1 MNFSNPHQLALHR
14 SAVLLFSRVEGE
26 KELRVTHVPC
36 GAFANESERRAF
48 KVVQGALAK
57 VDGTETAYVLTNLT
71 HPNQRGQADEIDM
84 VVLGPGGGVVV
95 EVKHWDGAALRGAD
109 SHAELLTAKAKR
121 VAGRLKAMDPTLGFI
136 PGVFLFTREAG
147 SLRRNGRQAERLG
160 VRAYAVKDVAD
171 LVKDV
176 TFGSGASAERLARS
190 LAPRQS
196 DALSTV
202 PRRLARFDELKPLS
216 PPDERFARVFAARDP
231 ASGDRVILH
240 TYDLSAAPA
249 HEQADVTVRRAKRE
263 FDVVQR
269 FQKSAHLP
277 SLVDSWQP
285 LPNYDGEIFFFT
297 LADSSAAPVGAL
309 AKDAGWRSADRLAFA
324 ARALRALADLQRS
337 DNAVGEVLV
346 HRSLDPLNVRVR
358 GNGTPLFAGWGWARL
373 PLALTI
379 APETALTDSPYAAPE
394 VRRGGLL
401 AATPASDVWSL
412 CKVLAEALDETDVAR
427 AVRESL
433 GRGLEADPAQRPE
446 ADAIADDIEAWI
458 ALSVEPESAP
468 IPPARWDEGHE
479 FDWRGKRY
487 RVVAALGQGGVG
499 RTFKL
504 EELDTSSSDPVGT
517 FVGKSAF
524 NPELGR
530 QALLAYKKV
539 RSLAPHECLSG
550 VLETSTDWHA
560 DELMALLRWTRG
572 EPLDAWR
579 GELDFLAELIGE
591 SDAATLALRWFG
603 ELCAALASLHAQG
616 WVHGDVSPG
625 NILVDDG
632 RVCLIDYDL
641 AGLVGAPAA
650 SPGTAAYASPER
662 RDGGPLRPSD
672 DVFSLAASLF
682 CALTGRSPL
691 SAGEGGLPWSADER
705 ERWPSFAALLD
716 TAVHPDPTR
725 RFVDARDA
733 LSRVAEAALLSSP
746 ALALSPLPTA
756 ELEPLCPNV
765 VPRVKDILC
774 AYPGSRFGNAET
786 RGLDSEFA
794 LDTYV
799 ETGLDET
806 LLEAVLEGAVS
817 LVVLCGNAGDG
828 KTAFLQHLAGKLGLG
843 KVPSRDRVWDGRLAG
858 RVVKI
863 NLDGAASWNGRSA
876 DALLDD
882 LFAPFHNGAP
892 KDGRAHLVAVNDGR
906 LLEWIDHSD
915 GGRDGQASR
924 LTEQLATALAGDGT
938 ALDPHIRLIALNER
952 SLVGGVD
959 QSAGRVQAEF
969 VDKLIARLI
978 GAERAQEIWLP
989 CETCTA
995 KDRCPMRRSALLM
1008 GASRDPHMLNE
1019 GGLLRQRLTAALQ
1032 AVHQRNEVHITAREL
1047 KATLSYILFGLYACE
1062 DLHADPS
1069 LSLHYPADHAFDA
1082 ESSLRQGELLRELAR
1097 LDPGL
1102 EAHAKVDRYL
1112 RGRGPPDPAHGAC
1125 RFRDAQRNPAPL
1137 RQARRRA
1144 YLGWTDGQIEAVGGD
1159 RNALTLKDG
1168 RHFTAFRNFP
1178 LLPETEQTR
1187 IKARLCEGL
1196 SRLESLPDAAFRAS
1210 GTVPVRIVPRT
1221 PTETA
1226 FWVGKPLERFALEP
1240 ERVATPEGLETLHR
1254 FLRLSYCPAV
1264 GPTERLDVS
1273 LELFAL
1279 LMDLADGVQIM
1290 DAFSDDVF
1298 ANLGVFTQRLA
1309 QEDERALRAW
1319 NPAEEDTVFTIGI
1332 EQRSA
1337 GQTIVMTR
1345 QEA

>member
-1 MNFSNPHQLALHR
+1 
-14 SAVLLFSRVEGE
+14 
-26 KELRVTHVPC
+26 LRVTHFPC
-36 GAFANESERRAF
+36 GAFANESERRAL
-48 KVVQGALAK
+48 KAVQGALAK
-57 VDGTETAYVLTNLT
+57 IDGTGTAYVLTNLT
-71 HPNQRGQADEIDM
+71 HPNQHGQADEIDM
-84 VVLGPGGGVVV
+84 VVLGPGGGVVI

-136 PGVFLFTREAG
+136 PGAFLLTREAA
-147 SLRRNGRQAERLG
+147 SLRRNGKQAERLG
-160 VRAYAVKDVAD
+160 LRAYAVKDVDD

-176 TFGSGASAERLARS
+176 AIGSGTSAERLARG

-196 DALSTV
+196 DALAAV

-216 PPDERFARVFAARDP
+216 PPEERFARVFSARDP

-240 TYDLSAAPA
+240 TYDLSSAPA
-249 HEQADVTVRRAKRE
+249 LEQADVTVRRAKRE

-269 FQKSAHLP
+269 FQKSSHLP

-297 LADSSAAPVGAL
+297 LADSTAASIESL
-309 AKDAGWRSADRLAFA
+309 AKDTGWGNADRLAFA
-324 ARALRALADLQRS
+324 ARALRALADLQRL

-346 HRSLDPLNVRVR
+346 HRSLDPQNVRVR
-358 GNGTPLFAGWGWARL
+358 GNGSPLFAGWGWARL

-379 APETALTDSPYAAPE
+379 APASVLNDSPYAAPE
-394 VRRGGLL
+394 VRRSGLA

-412 CKVLAEALDETDVAR
+412 CQVLTEALDETDMADDVR
-427 AVRESL
+427 AAL
-433 GRGLEADPAQRPE
+433 AQGLEADPAKRSA
-446 ADAIADDIEAWI
+446 ADAIAEEIEARI
-458 ALSVEPESAP
+458 ALSGEPDSVL

-487 RVVAALGQGGVG
+487 RVIAALGQGGVG

-504 EELDTSSSDPVGT
+504 EELDTSNSDPVGT
-517 FVGKSAF
+517 FVGKTAF

-539 RSLAPHECLSG
+539 RSLAPHEGLSG

-579 GELDFLAELIGE
+579 GELDFLAEIAGE
-591 SDAATLALRWFG
+591 SDAATLTLRWFVD
-603 ELCAALASLHAQG
+603 LCEALASLHAQG
-616 WVHGDVSPG
+616 WVHGDVSPS

-641 AGLVGAPAA
+641 TGLHGAPAG
-650 SPGTAAYASPER
+650 SPGTVAYASPER

-682 CALTGRSPL
+682 HALTGRSPMN
-691 SAGEGGLPWSADER
+691 AGECGLPWSADER
-705 ERWPSFAALLD
+705 ERWSSIAALLD
-716 TAVHPDPTR
+716 AAVHPDPKR

-733 LSRVAEAALLSSP
+733 LLRVAKTAGPSSP
-746 ALALSPLPTA
+746 TLASSPFLA
-756 ELEPLCPNV
+756 AQLEPLRPNV

-799 ETGLDET
+799 ETGLDVT
-806 LLEAVLEGAVS
+806 LQEALREGAVS
-817 LVVLCGNAGDG
+817 LVILCGNAGDG
-828 KTAFLQHLAGKLGLG
+828 KTAFLQHLAGKLELG
-843 KVPSRDRVWDGRLAG
+843 EVPSRDRVWDGRLG
-858 RVVKI
+858 RRDVKI

-876 DALLDD
+876 DALLDE
-882 LFAPFHNGAP
+882 LFAPFHDGAP

-906 LLEWIDHSD
+906 LLEWMDHSD
-915 GGRDGQASR
+915 AARDGRSSR
-924 LTEQLATALAGDGT
+924 LTEQLSAALDGNGT
-938 ALDPHIRLIALNER
+938 ALDPHIRLVVLNER
-952 SLVGGVD
+952 SLVGGLD
-959 QSAGRVQAEF
+959 QQAGRVQAEF
-969 VDKLIARLI
+969 IDKLIGRLI

-1008 GASRDPHMLNE
+1008 GASRDPRMLDE
-1019 GGLLRQRLTAALQ
+1019 GRLIRQRLTAALQ

-1047 KATLSYILFGLYACE
+1047 KAALSYILFGLYSCE

-1069 LSLHYPADHAFDA
+1069 LYLHHPADHAFDA
-1082 ESSLRQGELLRELAR
+1082 ESPLRQGELLRELAR

-1112 RGRGPPDPAHGAC
+1112 RGRGAPDPAHGAR
-1125 RFRDAQRNPAPL
+1125 RFRDAHHNPAPL
-1137 RQARRRA
+1137 RQSRRRA

-1168 RHFTAFRNFP
+1168 RHFTTFREFP

-1187 IKARLCEGL
+1187 IKAKLCEGL

-1226 FWVGKPLERFALEP
+1226 FWVGKPLERFRLEP
-1240 ERVATPEGLETLHR
+1240 ERVAAPEGLETLHR

-1264 GPTERLDVS
+1264 GSTERLDVS

-1319 NPAEEDTVFTIGI
+1319 NPAEENTVFAIGI

-1337 GQTIVMTR
+1337 GQAITMTR

>member
-1 MNFSNPHQLALHR
+1 M
-14 SAVLLFSRVEGE
+14 
-26 KELRVTHVPC
+26 RVTHVPC
-36 GAFANESERRAF
+36 GAFANESERRAL
-48 KVVQGALAK
+48 KAVQGALAK
-57 VDGTETAYVLTNLT
+57 IDGTGTAYVLTNLT
-71 HPNQRGQADEIDM
+71 HPNPRGQADEIDM

-109 SHAELLTAKAKR
+109 SHAELLTSKAKR

-136 PGVFLFTREAG
+136 PGAFLFTREAG
-147 SLRRNGRQAERLG
+147 SLRRGGKQAERLG
-160 VRAYAVKDVAD
+160 VRAYGVKDVDD

-176 TFGSGASAERLARS
+176 AFGSSTSAERLARG

-196 DALSTV
+196 DVVSAV

-216 PPDERFARVFAARDP
+216 PPDERFARVFSARDP
-231 ASGDRVILH
+231 ASGDRVVLH

-249 HEQADVTVRRAKRE
+249 PEQAEVTFRHAKRE

-269 FQKSAHLP
+269 FQKSPHLP

-285 LPNYDGEIFFFT
+285 LANYDGEVFFFT
-297 LADSSAAPVGAL
+297 LADSSAASVGAL
-309 AKDAGWRSADRLAFA
+309 AKDVGWSSADRLAFA
-324 ARALRALADLQRS
+324 VRALKALADLQIL
-337 DNAVGEVLV
+337 DNPAGEVLV

-358 GNGTPLFAGWGWARL
+358 GDGTPLFAGWGWARL

-379 APETALTDSPYAAPE
+379 APGTALIDTPYAAPE
-394 VRRGGLL
+394 VRHGGMA

-412 CKVLAEALDETDVAR
+412 CKVLTEALDETDVADDIR
-427 AVRESL
+427 AAL
-433 GRGLEADPAQRPE
+433 GRGLESDPAKRPA
-446 ADAIADDIEAWI
+446 ADTIADEIQVWM
-458 ALSVEPESAP
+458 ALSVEPKSGQV
-468 IPPARWDEGHE
+468 PPARWDEGHE

-517 FVGKSAF
+517 FVGKTAF

-539 RSLAPHECLSG
+539 RSLAPHEGLSD
-550 VLETSTDWHA
+550 VLETSTEWQA

-579 GELDFLAELIGE
+579 GELDFLAELAGE
-591 SDAATLALRWFG
+591 SDAATLVLRWF
-603 ELCAALASLHAQG
+603 EDLCAALASLHAQG

-641 AGLVGAPAA
+641 TGQVGAAAA
-650 SPGTAAYASPER
+650 SPGTVAYASPER
-662 RDGGPLRPSD
+662 RNGGPLRPSD

-682 CALTGRSPL
+682 YALTGRSPL
-691 SAGEGGLPWSADER
+691 SVGDSSLPWSADER
-705 ERWPSFAALLD
+705 ERWHSVAGLLD
-716 TAVHPDPTR
+716 TAVHPDPKR

-733 LSRVAEAALLSSP
+733 LSRIAETTRPSSP
-746 ALALSPLPTA
+746 ASASLPLPAA
-756 ELEPLCPNV
+756 ELEPLRPNV

-799 ETGLDET
+799 ETGLDGT
-806 LLEAVLEGAVS
+806 LQEAVREGEVS
-817 LVVLCGNAGDG
+817 LVILCGNAGDG

-843 KVPSRDRVWDGRLAG
+843 EVPSRDRVWDGRLAG
-858 RVVKI
+858 REVKL

-876 DALLDD
+876 DELLDE
-882 LFAPFHNGAP
+882 LFARFHDGAP
-892 KDGRAHLVAVNDGR
+892 TDGRAHLVAVNDGR

-915 GGRDGQASR
+915 AARDGRSSR
-924 LTEQLATALAGDGT
+924 LTEQLAAALDGSGT
-938 ALDPHIRLIALNER
+938 ALDPHIRLIVLNER
-952 SLVGGVD
+952 SLVGGLD
-959 QSAGRVQAEF
+959 QRAGRVQAEF
-969 VDKLIARLI
+969 VDKLIGRLI

-995 KDRCPMRRSALLM
+995 KDRCPMRHSALLM
-1008 GASRDPHMLNE
+1008 GASRDPHILDE
-1019 GGLLRQRLTAALQ
+1019 GRLLRQRLTAALQ

-1047 KATLSYILFGLYACE
+1047 KAALSYILFGLYSCE

-1069 LSLHYPADHAFDA
+1069 LSLHHPADHAFDA
-1082 ESSLRQGELLRELAR
+1082 ESPLRQGELLRELAR

-1112 RGRGPPDPAHGAC
+1112 RGRGAPDPAHGAR
-1125 RFRDAQRNPAPL
+1125 RFRDSHHNPAPL
-1137 RQARRRA
+1137 RKARRRA
-1144 YLGWTDGQIEAVGGD
+1144 YFGWTDGQIEAVGGD

-1168 RHFTAFRNFP
+1168 RHFTTFRDFP

-1187 IKARLCEGL
+1187 IKAKLCEGL
-1196 SRLESLPDAAFRAS
+1196 SRLETLPDAAFRAS
-1210 GTVPVRIVPRT
+1210 DTVPVRIVPRT

-1226 FWVGKPLERFALEP
+1226 FWVGKPLERFTLEP
-1240 ERVATPEGLETLHR
+1240 ERVAAPEGLETLHR
-1254 FLRLSYCPAV
+1254 FLRLSYGPAV

-1279 LMDLADGVQIM
+1279 LIDLADGVQIM

-1319 NPAEEDTVFTIGI
+1319 NPAEEDTVFAIGI

>member
-1 MNFSNPHQLALHR
+1 M
-14 SAVLLFSRVEGE
+14 
-26 KELRVTHVPC
+26 RVTHVPC
-36 GAFANESERRAF
+36 GAFANESETRAF
-48 KVVQGALAK
+48 KAVQAALAK
-57 VDGTETAYVLTNLT
+57 IDGAGIAYVLTNLT

-95 EVKHWDGAALRGAD
+95 EVKHWDGGALRSAD
-109 SHAELLTAKAKR
+109 SHAELITAKAKR
-121 VAGRLKAMDPTLGFI
+121 VAGRLKAIDPTLGFI
-136 PGVFLFTREAG
+136 PGAFLFTREAG
-147 SLRRNGRQAERLG
+147 SLRRSGRQAERLG
-160 VRAYAVKDVAD
+160 VRAYAVKDADELVRDVA
-171 LVKDV
+171 L
-176 TFGSGASAERLARS
+176 GSGTSAERLARG
-190 LAPRQS
+190 LAPRQL
-196 DALSTV
+196 DAGSAV
-202 PRRLARFDELKPLS
+202 PRRFARFDELKPLS

-240 TYDLSAAPA
+240 AYDLSAATA
-249 HEQADVTVRRAKRE
+249 LEKADMTERRAKRE

-269 FQKSAHLP
+269 FQKSPHLP

-285 LPNYDGEIFFFT
+285 LQNYDGEMFFFT
-297 LADSSAAPVGAL
+297 LADSAAVSVEAL
-309 AKDAGWRSADRLAFA
+309 AKDTGWSSSDRLAFA
-324 ARALRALADLQRS
+324 AKALRALADLHRS
-337 DNAVGEVLV
+337 DNTVGEGLV
-346 HRSLDPLNVRVR
+346 HRSLDPQNVRVR
-358 GNGTPLFAGWGWARL
+358 GNGMPLFAGWGWARL

-379 APETALTDSPYAAPE
+379 APGTAFTDNPYAAPE
-394 VRRGGLL
+394 VRRGGL
-401 AATPASDVWSL
+401 AAAIPASDVWSL
-412 CKVLAEALDETDVAR
+412 CKVLAEALDEPDMAGEVR
-427 AVRESL
+427 AAL
-433 GRGLEADPAQRPE
+433 GRGLEADPVRRPA
-446 ADAIADDIEAWI
+446 ADAIADDIEVWI
-458 ALSVEPESAP
+458 ALSAEPEPAP

-504 EELDTSSSDPVGT
+504 EELDTTSSDPVGT
-517 FVGKSAF
+517 FVGKTAF

-539 RSLAPHECLSG
+539 RSLAPHEGLSG

-560 DELMALLRWTRG
+560 HELMALLRWTRG

-579 GELDFLAELIGE
+579 GEFGFLAELAGE
-591 SDAATLALRWFG
+591 SDAAALALRWFAD
-603 ELCAALASLHAQG
+603 LCAALASLHAQG

-641 AGLVGAPAA
+641 TGQDGSPAT
-650 SPGTAAYASPER
+650 SPGTMVYASPER
-662 RDGGPLRPSD
+662 RNGGPLRPSD
-672 DVFSLAASLF
+672 DIFSLAASLF
-682 CALTGRSPL
+682 HALTGRSPL
-691 SAGEGGLPWSADER
+691 SAGEIGLSWSADER
-705 ERWPSFAALLD
+705 ERWPSLVAILD
-716 TAVHPDPTR
+716 DAVHRDPKR
-725 RFVDARDA
+725 RFVDARAA
-733 LSRVAEAALLSSP
+733 LLRVAETARPYSRTLVSG
-746 ALALSPLPTA
+746 PLPRT
-756 ELEPLCPNV
+756 ELEPLRPNV

-799 ETGLDET
+799 ETGLDER
-806 LLEAVLEGAVS
+806 LPEAVREGAVS
-817 LVVLCGNAGDG
+817 LIILCGNAGDG
-828 KTAFLQHLAGKLGLG
+828 KTAFLQHLAGKLGSG
-843 KVPSRDRVWDGRLAG
+843 EVPSRDRVWDGRLAG
-858 RVVKI
+858 REVKI

-882 LFAPFHNGAP
+882 LFAPFQTGAP

-915 GGRDGQASR
+915 SERDGQSSR
-924 LTEQLATALAGDGT
+924 LTEQLAAALEGDGS
-938 ALDPHIRLIALNER
+938 ALDPHIRLIELNER

-959 QSAGRVQAEF
+959 LAAGRISAEF

-978 GAERAQEIWLP
+978 GAERAPEIWRP

-1008 GASRDPHMLNE
+1008 GASRDPHMLDE
-1019 GGLLRQRLTAALQ
+1019 GRLLRQRLTAALQ

-1047 KATLSYILFGLYACE
+1047 KAALSYILFGLYACE
-1062 DLHADPS
+1062 DLHADSS
-1069 LSLHYPADHAFDA
+1069 LSLHHPADHAFDA
-1082 ESSLRQGELLRELAR
+1082 DSSLRQGELLRELAR

-1112 RGRGPPDPAHGAC
+1112 RGRGAPDAAHGAR
-1125 RFRDAQRNPAPL
+1125 RFRDAEHTPPPL

-1144 YLGWTDGQIEAVGGD
+1144 YLGWTDGQIEAVGD
-1159 RNALTLKDG
+1159 DINALTLKDG
-1168 RHFTAFRNFP
+1168 RHFAVFRDFP
-1178 LLPETEQTR
+1178 LLSETEQTR
-1187 IKARLCEGL
+1187 IKTKLCEGL

-1240 ERVATPEGLETLHR
+1240 ERFAAPEGLETLHR
-1254 FLRLSYCPAV
+1254 FLRLSYRPAA
-1264 GPTERLDVS
+1264 GPTEQLDIS

-1279 LMDLADGVQIM
+1279 LMALAEGVQIM

-1309 QEDERALRAW
+1309 QEDERTLRAW
-1319 NPAEEDTVFTIGI
+1319 NPAEDDTVFAIGI
-1332 EQRSA
+1332 EQTNA
-1337 GQTIVMTR
+1337 GQTIVMKR
-1345 QEA
+1345 EQA

>member
-1 MNFSNPHQLALHR
+1 M
-14 SAVLLFSRVEGE
+14 
-26 KELRVTHVPC
+26 RVTHVPC

-48 KVVQGALAK
+48 KAVQGALAK
-57 VDGTETAYVLTNLT
+57 VDGTGTAYVLTNLS
-71 HPNQRGQADEIDM
+71 HPNPRGQADEIDM

-95 EVKHWDGAALRGAD
+95 EIKHWDGSALRGAD

-136 PGVFLFTREAG
+136 PGAFLFTREVG
-147 SLRRNGRQAERLG
+147 SLRRGGRQAERLG
-160 VRAYAVKDVAD
+160 VRAYSVKDVDD
-171 LVKDV
+171 LVTEV
-176 TFGSGASAERLARS
+176 ALGSGTSAERLARG

-196 DALSTV
+196 DAGSAV
-202 PRRLARFDELKPLS
+202 PRRFARFDELKPLS
-216 PPDERFARVFAARDP
+216 PPDERFARIFTARDP

-240 TYDLSAAPA
+240 AYDLSAAPTL
-249 HEQADVTVRRAKRE
+249 EQADVTARRAKRE

-269 FQKSAHLP
+269 FQKSPHLP
-277 SLVDSWQP
+277 ALVDSWQP
-285 LPNYDGEIFFFT
+285 LANYDGEIFFFT
-297 LADSSAAPVGAL
+297 LADSAAASVGAL
-309 AKDAGWRSADRLAFA
+309 AKDTGWRSADRLAFA
-324 ARALRALADLQRS
+324 VRALRALADLQRS

-379 APETALTDSPYAAPE
+379 APGTAFTDNPYAASE
-394 VRRGGLL
+394 VRRGGLA

-412 CKVLAEALDETDVAR
+412 CKVLAEALDETEMAGEVR
-427 AVRESL
+427 AAL
-433 GRGLEADPAQRPE
+433 GRGLEADPAKRPA

-458 ALSVEPESAP
+458 ALSAEPVSAL

-487 RVVAALGQGGVG
+487 RVVAVLGQGGVG

-504 EELDTSSSDPVGT
+504 DELDTSNSDPVGT
-517 FVGKSAF
+517 FVGKTAF
-524 NPELGR
+524 NPELGQR
-530 QALLAYKKV
+530 ALLAYKKV
-539 RSLAPHECLSG
+539 RSLAPHEGLSG

-560 DELMALLRWTRG
+560 DDLMALLRWTRG

-579 GELDFLAELIGE
+579 GELDFLAELAGE
-591 SDAATLALRWFG
+591 SDAAALAVRWFAD
-603 ELCAALASLHAQG
+603 LCAALASLHAQG

-625 NILVDDG
+625 NILVDEG

-641 AGLVGAPAA
+641 TGQNGAQAA
-650 SPGTAAYASPER
+650 SPGTALYASPER
-662 RDGGPLRPSD
+662 QDGGPLRPSD

-682 CALTGRSPL
+682 HALTGRAPL
-691 SAGEGGLPWSADER
+691 GAGRSGLPWTADEQ
-705 ERWPSFAALLD
+705 ERWGSFAALLD
-716 TAVHPDPTR
+716 DAVHPDPSR
-725 RFVDARDA
+725 RFADARAA
-733 LSRVAEAALLSSP
+733 LRRAVAEP
-746 ALALSPLPTA
+746 ARPPTSTPMVPPLPIA
-756 ELEPLCPNV
+756 ELEPLRPNV
-765 VPRVKDILC
+765 VPRVKHILS

-786 RGLDSEFA
+786 RGLDSHFA

-806 LLEAVLEGAVS
+806 LPDAVRSGDVS
-817 LVVLCGNAGDG
+817 LIILCGNAGDG
-828 KTAFLQHLAGKLGLG
+828 KTAFLQHLAGKLGAGEL
-843 KVPSRDRVWDGRLAG
+843 PSRDRVWEGRLGG
-858 RVVKI
+858 RAVKI

-882 LFAPFHNGAP
+882 LFSPFQTGAP

-906 LLEWIDHSD
+906 LLEWIEHSD
-915 GGRDGQASR
+915 GERDGQSSR
-924 LTEQLATALAGDGT
+924 LTEQLAAALEGDSG
-938 ALDPHIRLIALNER
+938 ALDPHIRLIELNER

-959 QSAGRVQAEF
+959 QAAGRVSAEF

-978 GAERAQEIWLP
+978 GAERAPEIWRP
-989 CETCTA
+989 CGTCTA
-995 KDRCPMRRSALLM
+995 KERCPMRRSALLM
-1008 GASRDPHMLNE
+1008 GASRDPHMMDE
-1019 GGLLRQRLTAALQ
+1019 GRLLRLRLTAALQ

-1047 KATLSYILFGLYACE
+1047 KAALSYILFGLYACE

-1069 LSLHYPADHAFDA
+1069 LSLHDPADHAFDA

-1112 RGRGPPDPAHGAC
+1112 RGRGAPDPAHGAR
-1125 RFRDAQRNPAPL
+1125 RFRDAERNPPPL

-1168 RHFTAFRNFP
+1168 RHFAAFRDFP
-1178 LLPETEQTR
+1178 LLPKTEQTR
-1187 IKARLCEGL
+1187 IKTKLCGGL
-1196 SRLESLPDAAFRAS
+1196 SRLESLPDAAFSAS

-1226 FWVGKPLERFALEP
+1226 FWVGKPLERFTLEP
-1240 ERVATPEGLETLHR
+1240 ERFAAPEGLETLHR
-1254 FLRLSYCPAV
+1254 FLRLTYRPVV
-1264 GPTERLDVS
+1264 GPTEQLDVS

-1290 DAFSDDVF
+1290 DAFSDNVF

-1332 EQRSA
+1332 EQRNV